1 MDRSLRA
8 ISSIYMGRSHVAIGG
23 PEQVN
28 QALARF
34 ADAAVLNDP
43 NVSDAAMT
51 LVEEIYTTNTG
62 TLERIDENVLDAA
75 RERMR

>member
-1 MDRSLRA
+1 M
-8 ISSIYMGRSHVAIGG
+8 
-23 PEQVN
+23 N

-51 LVEEIYTTNTG
+51 MVEEIYTTHTG
-62 TLERIDENVLDAA
+62 TLEGIDENVLDAA